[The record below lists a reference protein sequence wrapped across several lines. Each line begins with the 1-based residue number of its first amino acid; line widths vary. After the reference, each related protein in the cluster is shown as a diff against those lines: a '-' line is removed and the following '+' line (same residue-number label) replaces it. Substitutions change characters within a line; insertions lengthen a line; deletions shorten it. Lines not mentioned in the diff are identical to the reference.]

1 MMQKEK
7 NERSTQ
13 LITCLEN
20 SSKLIMQSKKKKET
34 MDKQDSIKV
43 YANNQ
48 LFQINVPQNQVT
60 CGWLLEQ
67 VLKFLTLLGKDPI

>member
-1 MMQKEK
+1 MQKEK